1 MTTLLH
7 KRNYVTEPKQKKPW
21 HPRRKRKQ
29 PEVNLIII
37 LSFIDVTRSR
47 HTTEIKAKAV
57 LNLVTSDTSVSS
69 SGINKL
75 LSHVPGIHDVHPGL
89 QCSRYLI
96 CWGSYL
102 TNGRCLPDLQPLTLL
117 YTAFDRNGTCF
128 LYLPLRMVFFNI
140 VYNIARV
147 LALCKSY
154 WSAMNKIF
162 IYARPCVN
170 KMT

>member
-1 MTTLLH
+1 MLFACLFLRYTSDNTSAQ
-7 KRNYVTEPKQKKPW
+7 TELCNRTEAKKPW

-47 HTTEIKAKAV
+47 HTTE
-57 LNLVTSDTSVSS
+57 
-69 SGINKL
+69 
-75 LSHVPGIHDVHPGL
+75 IHDVHPGL

-147 LALCKSY
+147 LALYKSY
-154 WSAMNKIF
+154 WAAMNKIF